1 VALDD
6 EIVIDSSSAL
16 CFLLRERGWEAFPDY
31 VPTGIMSVINYA
43 EVVQRLLREDA
54 NAELRAGALV
64 VAGLRLID
72 VDLDA
77 ALGAARLENVTRKQ
91 GISLG
96 DRICLALGIDRK
108 LPVLTADKPWKDLGL
123 PVEIRLLR

>member
-1 VALDD
+1 MALDG
-6 EIVIDSSSAL
+6 ETVIDSSSAL
-16 CFLLRERGWEAFPDY
+16 CFLLRERGWEVFSDF
-31 VPTGIMSVINYA
+31 VPAGIMSVVNYA

-72 VDLDA
+72 VDLDVA
-77 ALGAARLENVTRKQ
+77 IGAARLESSTRKQ

-96 DRICLALGIDRK
+96 DRICLALGIERK
-108 LPVLTADKPWKDLGL
+108 LPVLTADKPWKDLRL
-123 PVEIRLLR
+123 PVEIKLLR